1 MKKQMN
7 EARGVPANITNY
19 AKKIFDTFLS
29 NLKMGKIDSS
39 KLGQITTK
47 VKLADKFL
55 TDTSTVNI
63 EEINIILKFNY
74 YTVDQITQ
82 ILEKN
87 PKIKVFNKDL
97 VFTSLGMGFDT
108 MDELT
113 PDYNFGID
121 KSSKPNLYINFLA
134 SNDIFSYEE
143 EQVYKLSTKNYSTIL
158 SIFAHEIMHHIGTE
172 VKGEDDLAARAK
184 YSVASRGDEVTDTTT
199 LKDFIFNLY
208 YMSLIENI
216 VRPSEFKSKLEA
228 DRVTKKEFLK
238 NYYDSEMYK
247 VFKTCESITFE
258 KLYDDLKAELEK
270 NKPKDKIDQVN
281 LDEDTLS
288 ELRTTIVGV
297 INKGAEYLREVI
309 MDKTPFADMMFAFE
323 KKFKIFMKKHIFVKF
338 DSDKTINVENTYRA
352 IIKDMN
358 FTANKMKKKIAR
370 IYEDIPYEYA
380 P

>member
-1 MKKQMN
+1 MMKKQMN

-19 AKKIFDTFLS
+19 AKKIFDAFLS
-29 NLKMGKIDSS
+29 NLKIGKIDSS

-63 EEINIILKFNY
+63 EEINIILKFKY

-108 MDELT
+108 TDELT

-184 YSVASRGDEVTDTTT
+184 YSVVSRGDEVTDTTT

-228 DRVTKKEFLK
+228 DRITKKEFLK

-247 VFKTCESITFE
+247 VFNICENITFE
-258 KLYDDLKAELEK
+258 KLYNDLKAELVK
-270 NKPKDKIDQVN
+270 NTPEDK

-288 ELRTTIVGV
+288 EMRTTIVGV

-309 MDKTPFADMMFAFE
+309 MDKTPFADMMYAFE
-323 KKFKIFMKKHIFVKF
+323 KKFKIFMKKHIFVKL
-338 DSDKTINVENTYRA
+338 DSDNTINVENTYRA

-358 FTANKMKKKIAR
+358 FTANKMKRKIAK
-370 IYEDIPYEYA
+370 IYEDIPFEYA

>member
-55 TDTSTVNI
+55 TDTTTVNI

-87 PKIKVFNKDL
+87 PKIKIFNKDL
-97 VFTSLGMGFDT
+97 VITSLGMGFDT
-108 MDELT
+108 MDKLT

-143 EQVYKLSTKNYSTIL
+143 EQVYKLSNKNYSKIL
-158 SIFAHEIMHHIGTE
+158 SIFAHEIMHHIDTE
-172 VKGEDDLAARAK
+172 VKGKDDLAARAK
-184 YSVASRGDEVTDTTT
+184 YSVASKSNEVTDTTT

-228 DRVTKKEFLK
+228 DMVTKKEFLQ
-238 NYYDSEMYK
+238 NYYDSEMYN

-270 NKPKDKIDQVN
+270 NTPKDKLDQVD

-309 MDKTPFADMMFAFE
+309 MDKTPFADMMYAFE
-323 KKFKIFMKKHIFVKF
+323 KKFKIFMKKHIFVKL
-338 DSDKTINVENTYRA
+338 DSDNTINVENTYRA

-370 IYEDIPYEYA
+370 IYDDIPYEYA